1 MKISAS
7 LVCGMREKNLFV
19 EEAVYK
25 PFMPDFE
32 KWLNTD
38 ARVMHEGQRY
48 YFDVVDHCL
57 NENNICA

>member
-1 MKISAS
+1 MWDA
-7 LVCGMREKNLFV
+7 GKNLFV

-38 ARVMHEGQRY
+38 ARVMHERVS
-48 YFDVVDHCL
+48 DITL
-57 NENNICA
+57 M